1 VTVAGA
7 PLRIAVM
14 GVAGAGKTTI
24 ARALAAAIDVAYI
37 DADDLHPAANV
48 RKMSAGVP
56 LDDEDRWPWLKLVGD
71 AVASRPGGVVVACS
85 ALKRRYRDALRE
97 QAPALFF
104 VHLAPSPAV
113 IEARLAARPDHFMP
127 PSLLASQF
135 DTLEPLEGEVG
146 ITIEATAAVDE
157 LVSSICERLLGG
169 QESEQG
175 HDERPRIDGHP
186 LRVKR
191 PPSDQGVDGDPTSER

>member
-1 VTVAGA
+1 MSVAGA

-56 LDDEDRWPWLKLVGD
+56 LDDEDRWPWLELVGD

-85 ALKRRYRDALRE
+85 ALKKRYRDALRE

-127 PSLLASQF
+127 PSLLASQL
-135 DTLEPLEGEVG
+135 DALEPLEGEVG

-169 QESEQG
+169 AG
-175 HDERPRIDGHP
+175 ERAR
-186 LRVKR
+186 
-191 PPSDQGVDGDPTSER
+191 S